1 MATSSKIVLT
11 PALTGEYSFGKLTEA
26 SAKKA
31 SELLQENHDNHHIF
45 FNKSGFHN
53 HIAHHLLTIYALGA
67 SPEIIQDQYDRNA
80 SYQRA
85 PLPVDDKVVE
95 DLHDSSKF
103 SKYLQ
108 NERYY
113 HDYLVF
119 FQEEID
125 AKGYEEVINE
135 YVLKSDER
143 AHDMLV
149 RMYSG
154 FLHPI
159 IHLGFGVEF
168 KQPAI
173 VAEALAQAA
182 AHDKWLTPFFLESEK
197 KAKASSQPSKSLVEL
212 LDSIRA
218 DKKLSSAAHWDDD
231 NKIRDGILVR
241 AKDEMIKY
249 ASQWTAKPEELE
261 EKTAEMCN
269 AAVYFTGGAQH
280 PPKRVKFDFYYM
292 HCVNCSIFFS
302 AFLKQPWISS
312 ANKVRLLEWKSRL
325 DLTMY
330 ASRHCPPPLLDDITN
345 YQPREAGKSGS
356 AWEGIIHRVFN
367 HPDDGH
373 VSKLVRAIAHGAQ
386 VCKPFEGSEKFRI
399 NGKMWLQLGNMAID
413 SVAGSENDS
422 SSWVRSAGFDQA
434 WEKVE
439 DRPRAQL

>member
-1 MATSSKIVLT
+1 MTTSSKIVLT
-11 PALTGEYSFGKLTEA
+11 PALTGEYSFGELTEA

-85 PLPVDDKVVE
+85 PEPVDENVIK
-95 DLHDSSKF
+95 DLHDPSKY
-103 SKYLQ
+103 SKYLK

-119 FQEEID
+119 FQREID
-125 AKGYEEVINE
+125 EKGYEEVINE
-135 YVLKSDER
+135 YVLKGDER
-143 AHDMLV
+143 ADDMLG
-149 RMYSG
+149 RMYGG

-173 VAEALAQAA
+173 IAEALAQAA
-182 AHDKWLTPFFLESEK
+182 AHDKWLTPFFIESEK
-197 KAKASSQPSKSLVEL
+197 KAKATKQPSRSLVEL
-212 LDSIRA
+212 QDNIRA

-249 ASQWTAKPEELE
+249 ASQWTVKPEELE
-261 EKTAEMCN
+261 EKTAEMYN

-302 AFLKQPWISS
+302 AFLRQPWISS
-312 ANKVRLLEWKSRL
+312 ANKIRLLEWKGRL

-330 ASRHCPPPLLDDITN
+330 TSRHCPPPLLDDIIN
-345 YQPREAGKSGS
+345 YQPREAGKSGTS
-356 AWEGIIHRVFN
+356 WEGVIHRVLN

-373 VSKLVRAIAHGAQ
+373 ASKLVRAIAHGEQ

-399 NGKMWLQLGNMAID
+399 KGKMWLQLGNMGKKTHRIA
-413 SVAGSENDS
+413 
-422 SSWVRSAGFDQA
+422 
-434 WEKVE
+434 
-439 DRPRAQL
+439 AQMDANCLLSYRLGGGK

>member
-1 MATSSKIVLT
+1 MAICICSHKQNVEDLKATYMST
-11 PALTGEYSFGKLTEA
+11 ETAFG
-26 SAKKA
+26 SMYD
-31 SELLQENHDNHHIF
+31 H
-45 FNKSGFHN
+45 

-67 SPEIIQDQYDRNA
+67 SPEVLQDQYDRNA

-85 PLPVDDKVVE
+85 PQPVDNSVVE
-95 DLHDSSKF
+95 DLHDPSKF
-103 SKYLQ
+103 NKYLK

-119 FQEEID
+119 FQKEID
-125 AKGYEEVINE
+125 EKGYEEVINE
-135 YVLKSDER
+135 YVLKGDER
-143 AHDMLV
+143 ADDMLV
-149 RMYSG
+149 RMYGG

-182 AHDKWLTPFFLESEK
+182 AHDNWLAPLFTETEK
-197 KAKASSQPSKSLVEL
+197 KAKASNLPSKSLVEI

-218 DKKLSSAAHWDDD
+218 DKKLSSAAHWEDD

-241 AKDEMIKY
+241 AKDEMIEY
-249 ASQWTAKPEELE
+249 ASQWTVKPEELE
-261 EKTAEMCN
+261 EKTAEMHN

-302 AFLKQPWISS
+302 AFRKQPWISP

-330 ASRHCPPPLLDDITN
+330 VSRHCPPPLLDDIIH
-345 YQPREAGKSGS
+345 YQPREAGQPGS
-356 AWEGIIHRVFN
+356 TWEGIIERVLN

-373 VSKLVRAIAHGAQ
+373 ASKLVRAIAHAEQ
-386 VCKPFEGSEKFRI
+386 ISKPFDGSEKFRI
-399 NGKMWLQLGNMAID
+399 NGPMWLQLGNMAID
-413 SVAGSENDS
+413 SVAGSENES